1 MINPVWES
9 ETARLMGLPLEERW
23 RWFARLLFALTML
36 ARTTYVV
43 GGDGLIQPE
52 RMRRFNELTHRVAQQ
67 LKDLAAGAR
76 GIPDAPFLAGVG
88 EEIVALGLKLERL
101 VEMLK

>member
-1 MINPVWES
+1 MIDSAWES
-9 ETARLMGLPLEERW
+9 ETARFIGLSLEERW

-67 LKDLAAGAR
+67 LADLAAGSQ
-76 GIPDAPFLAGVG
+76 GIPDVPFLKGVG
-88 EEIVALGLKLERL
+88 EEIVALDLKRDWLIERL
-101 VEMLK
+101 K

>member
-1 MINPVWES
+1 MIPTVWES
-9 ETARLMGLPLEERW
+9 ETARFMSLPLEERR
-23 RWFARLLFALTML
+23 RWFAGLLFALTML
-36 ARTTYVV
+36 ARTTCVV

-67 LKDLAAGAR
+67 LKDLAAGFR
-76 GIPDAPFLAGVG
+76 GIPDEPFLEGVG
-88 EEIVALGLKLERL
+88 EEMIALGLKLERV